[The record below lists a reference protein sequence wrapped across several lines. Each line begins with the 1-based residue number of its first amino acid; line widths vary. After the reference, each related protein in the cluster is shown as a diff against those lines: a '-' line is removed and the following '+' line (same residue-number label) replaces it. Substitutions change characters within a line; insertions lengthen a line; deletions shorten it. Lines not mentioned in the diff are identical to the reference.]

1 MVAHLQGGHALA
13 HRFDDTAT
21 FVAQDA
27 REHPL
32 GILAGQGVRV
42 GMADAGGDDAHQ
54 YLALLRRRHIHLDDF
69 QRLVGGEGDGGT
81 GLDHLGTPERWKPA
95 GR

>member
-1 MVAHLQGGHALA
+1 
-13 HRFDDTAT
+13 
-21 FVAQDA
+21 
-27 REHPL
+27 
-32 GILAGQGVRV
+32 
-42 GMADAGGDDAHQ
+42 MADAGGDDAHQ